1 MKLGLGW
8 RLFALLISLGCIAVL
23 LVAASIN
30 PNGRGFGTHEQLGLQ
45 ACAFEARTGVPCVTC
60 GMTTSFAFF
69 VRGNVV
75 ASLYVQP
82 GGTLLALLSVMAFWA
97 GLYIA
102 ITGRPVQ
109 RLLRFVPA
117 RYYLAPLFVWIVAAW
132 GWKIWIH
139 VTGRDGWSG

>member
-8 RLFALLISLGCIAVL
+8 RFFALVLSLGCIGVL
-23 LVAASIN
+23 VVATRIN
-30 PNGRGFGTHEQLGLQ
+30 PSGRGFGTHEQLGLQ
-45 ACAFEARTGVPCVTC
+45 RCAFEARTGVPCVTC

-69 VRGNVV
+69 VRGNIL

-82 GGTLLALLSVMAFWA
+82 GGTALAALAVLAFWA

-117 RYYLAPLFVWIVAAW
+117 RYYLGPLIVWIVAAW